1 MKNTSKLSTILNKAT
16 LDWATLMKLNI
27 YNTNELVDF
36 LKDKLSDEEVSEMS
50 IAENLSIKVEQY
62 LDYDISYEYY
72 IYFME
77 ISDGGKYITSIRE
90 KEVYPVANEYDNQY
104 NYWWEI

>member
-1 MKNTSKLSTILNKAT
+1 MKNTSKLSTILNKAQ
-16 LDWATLMKLNI
+16 LDWASLMKLNI

-36 LKDKLSDEEVSEMS
+36 LKDKLSDEEISEMAKS
-50 IAENLSIKVEQY
+50 DHLIVKCEQY

-72 IYFME
+72 IYFVDIMSGE
-77 ISDGGKYITSIRE
+77 DYITSIRE
-90 KEVYPVANEYDNQY
+90 KEVYPVSNEYDEQY

>member
-1 MKNTSKLSTILNKAT
+1 MNTSKLSTILNKAQ

-27 YNTNELVDF
+27 YNTHELVDF

-50 IAENLSIKVEQY
+50 KAKNLSIKVEQY

-72 IYFME
+72 IYFVDIMSGE
-77 ISDGGKYITSIRE
+77 DYITSIRE
-90 KEVYPVANEYDNQY
+90 KEVYQVSNEYDEQY